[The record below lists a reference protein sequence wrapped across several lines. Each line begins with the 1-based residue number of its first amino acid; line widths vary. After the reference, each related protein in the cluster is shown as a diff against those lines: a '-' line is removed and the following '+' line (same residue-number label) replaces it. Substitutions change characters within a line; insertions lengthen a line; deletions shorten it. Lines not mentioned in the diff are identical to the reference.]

1 MVVSFFSYEAEK
13 ENTPMLLR
21 VQRKLEISLT
31 KDSGKTIRRMAL
43 DSRRTK
49 MLDSTM
55 ATGRTD
61 SVTEKES

>member
-31 KDSGKTIRRMAL
+31 RDSGKTIRRMVL

-61 SVTEKES
+61 SVMEKES

>member
-21 VQRKLEISLT
+21 VQKKLEISLT
-31 KDSGKTIRRMAL
+31 KDSGKTIRRMESGNRL
-43 DSRRTK
+43 TK
-49 MLDSTM
+49 MLECTT

>member
-49 MLDSTM
+49 MSDSTM

>member
-31 KDSGKTIRRMAL
+31 KDSGKTIRRMES
-43 DSRRTK
+43 DSRHTK
-49 MLDSTM
+49 MLVSTT
-55 ATGRTD
+55 ATGKTD
-61 SVTEKES
+61 SVTVKEL

>member
-13 ENTPMLLR
+13 ENIPMLLR
-21 VQRKLEISLT
+21 VQRKLEISPT
-31 KDSGKTIRRMAL
+31 RDSGKTIRRMVL

-55 ATGRTD
+55 ATGRMD
-61 SVTEKES
+61 SVTEKVS

>member
-1 MVVSFFSYEAEK
+1 MIVSFFSYEAEK

-31 KDSGKTIRRMAL
+31 RDSGKTIRRMAL
-43 DSRRTK
+43 DSRPIK
-49 MLDSTM
+49 MLECTT

>member
-1 MVVSFFSYEAEK
+1 
-13 ENTPMLLR
+13 MLLR

-31 KDSGKTIRRMAL
+31 KDSGKTIRRMVL

-55 ATGRTD
+55 ATGKTD

>member
-1 MVVSFFSYEAEK
+1 
-13 ENTPMLLR
+13 MLLR

-31 KDSGKTIRRMAL
+31 RDSGKTIRRMAL
-43 DSRRTK
+43 DSRPIK
-49 MLDSTM
+49 MLECTT

>member
-13 ENTPMLLR
+13 ENIPMLLR

>member
-31 KDSGKTIRRMAL
+31 RDSGKTIRRMAL

>member
-13 ENTPMLLR
+13 ENTPMLQR
-21 VQRKLEISLT
+21 VQRKLEISPT
-31 KDSGKTIRRMAL
+31 KDSGKTIRRMVL

-61 SVTEKES
+61 SVMEKES

>member
-31 KDSGKTIRRMAL
+31 KDSGKTIRRMESG
-43 DSRRTK
+43 SRRTK

>member
-31 KDSGKTIRRMAL
+31 RDSGKTIRRMVL
-43 DSRRTK
+43 DSRHTK

>member
-13 ENTPMLLR
+13 ENIPMLLR

-31 KDSGKTIRRMAL
+31 KDSGKTIRRMES

-49 MLDSTM
+49 MLDLTT
-55 ATGRTD
+55 ATGRMD
-61 SVTEKES
+61 SVMEKES

>member
-13 ENTPMLLR
+13 ENIPMLLR

-31 KDSGKTIRRMAL
+31 KDSGKTIRRMESG
-43 DSRRTK
+43 SRLTK
-49 MLDSTM
+49 MLECTM